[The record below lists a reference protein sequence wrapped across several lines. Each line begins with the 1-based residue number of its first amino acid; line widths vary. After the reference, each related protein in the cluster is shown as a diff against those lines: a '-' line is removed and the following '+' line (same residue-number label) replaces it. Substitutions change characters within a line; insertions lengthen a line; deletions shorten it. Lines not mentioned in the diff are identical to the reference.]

1 MSTPPTQPATY
12 RPAQPRRS
20 NNAVWWILGMVATG
34 IIVMVLLGL
43 MVAGLFLR
51 HLRIHNSGNKVA
63 IQTDL
68 GSISVHGNNPYAT
81 GLEVYPGA
89 TPLTDNKGASIDLSA
104 NDTGIGIGIATE
116 TYETKDPIDFVEA
129 WYKKRLGSDFRLET
143 EKEKLDH
150 SNGLAQMNDSDV
162 AFVDDHRNGARIVA
176 LKKISAGT
184 EITLL
189 RVGKKETQ

>member
-1 MSTPPTQPATY
+1 M
-12 RPAQPRRS
+12 RRS
-20 NNAVWWILGMVATG
+20 NNAVWWILGIVSAG
-34 IIVMVLLGL
+34 IIAMVLLAL

-68 GSISVHGNNPYAT
+68 GSISVNGDNRHAT

-89 TPLTDNKGASIDLSA
+89 LPSTDNKSASIDLSA
-104 NDTGIGIGIATE
+104 NGAGVGFAAE
-116 TYETKDPIDFVEA
+116 TYQTKDPIDFVEA
-129 WYKKRLGSDFRLET
+129 WYKKRLGPDFRLET
-143 EKEKLDH
+143 DQEKSDH
-150 SNGLAQMNDSDV
+150 SNGMAQMNDSDV

-184 EITLL
+184 QITLL